1 MAAARRGLVAPLIL
15 LLALVWA
22 GCSTVT
28 SSSSTDDSQIVKA
41 LNLTKSGS
49 GYVMGGNPFCRIEQL
64 LNDGNEVEDAT
75 SQPGRDDVLAA
86 HDGEVGV
93 VVRQP
98 FAPSCSHQAQDAL
111 KRLARQSK
119 NSN

>member
-1 MAAARRGLVAPLIL
+1 MAVARGLIAPLIL
-15 LLALVWA
+15 VLALVWA
-22 GCSTVT
+22 GCSTT
-28 SSSSTDDSQIVKA
+28 ATGSSTADSKIVTA
-41 LNLTKSGS
+41 LKLTKSGS

-75 SQPGRDDVLAA
+75 KQPGRDDVLAA
-86 HDGEVGV
+86 PDAEVGV

-119 NSN
+119 KSD